1 MSAYKFECEV
11 QHSNLSLYYEDDAI
25 AVDME
30 PTDKHPVWGK
40 LSKLDRPDFEVII
53 PVDSAEHL
61 VIALQDMITEIRARQ
76 TRAA

>member
-11 QHSNLSLYYEDDAI
+11 QHSELSLYYEDDAI

-30 PTDKHPVWGK
+30 PTDQHPVWGK
-40 LSKLDRPDFEVII
+40 LHKRDRPDLEVII
-53 PVDSAEHL
+53 PVENAETL
-61 VIALQDMITEIRARQ
+61 VTVLQDMITEIRARQ

>member
-1 MSAYKFECEV
+1 MSAYKFECEI
-11 QHSNLSLYYEDDAI
+11 QKSELELYYEYEAI
-25 AVDME
+25 AVDMG
-30 PTDKHPVWGK
+30 PTDENRVWGK
-40 LSKLDRPDFEVII
+40 IPKLERPSFEVII

>member
-30 PTDKHPVWGK
+30 PTDQHPVWGK
-40 LSKLDRPDFEVII
+40 LPKLDRPDFEAIV
-53 PVDSAEHL
+53 PVENADSL
-61 VIALQDMITEIRARQ
+61 VAALQDMITEIRARQ
-76 TRAA
+76 ARAA

>member
-11 QHSNLSLYYEDDAI
+11 QHSELSLYYEDDAI
-25 AVDME
+25 AVDMG

-40 LSKLDRPDFEVII
+40 LPKLDRPDFEVII

-61 VIALQDMITEIRARQ
+61 VTALQDMITEIRARQ

>member
-1 MSAYKFECEV
+1 MSAYKFEDE
-11 QHSNLSLYYEDDAI
+11 HRGDEIAFYYDEDAI
-25 AVDME
+25 AIDMY
-30 PTDKHPVWGK
+30 PTDRNAMYGK
-40 LSKLDRPDFEVII
+40 LRKLDRPGFEVII